1 MRTQSHVRARCA
13 RAGSVLL
20 LAWLGVSCAGTND
33 SLKGKQMPTLE
44 EREFGKL
51 QDGRVVRLYVLKNQR
66 GMMAKIMSYGAL
78 LTELHVPDRSG
89 NVTNVVLGFDNLQS
103 YLNGHPYF
111 GATTGRVANRIANAR
126 FRIDGQEYQLASNE
140 GPNHIHGGLR
150 GFDKALWEGKPVR
163 IQKDAVAVQF
173 RYLSRDGEEG
183 YPGNLDVTVTYT
195 LTDNNELRIDSEAM
209 TDKATIVNLTNHS
222 YFNLAGAGDI
232 LDHEIM
238 IAADRYTPVNEQL
251 IPTGD
256 IATVKGTPLDFTSA
270 RRIGERIEELKPKPG
285 GYDHNFVLNS
295 EGKSLAFAARLHE
308 PKSGRVLEVHTTEP
322 GLQLYTGNFL
332 DGTHKGF
339 GRVFGK
345 HSGLC
350 LETQHF
356 PDAPNHPDFPSIVVR
371 PGKRYQTTTA
381 LKFGDS

>member
-1 MRTQSHVRARCA
+1 MHAS
-13 RAGSVLL
+13 SVLF

-33 SLKGKQMPTLE
+33 SLKGKQMATLE

-51 QDGRVVRLYVLKNQR
+51 QDGRVVRLYVLKNQH
-66 GMMAKIMSYGAL
+66 GMIAKITSYGAL
-78 LTELHVPDRSG
+78 LTELHVPDSSG
-89 NVTNVVLGFDNLQS
+89 NPANVVLGFDNLQS

-111 GATTGRVANRIANAR
+111 GATTGRVANRIAKAR

-150 GFDKALWEGKPVR
+150 GFDKVLWEGKPVR
-163 IQKDAVAVQF
+163 VQKDAVAVQF
-173 RYLSRDGEEG
+173 HYLSRDGEEG

-209 TDKATIVNLTNHS
+209 TDKPTIVNLTNHS

-238 IAADRYTPVNEQL
+238 IAADRYTPVDDQL
-251 IPTGD
+251 IPTGE
-256 IATVKGTPLDFTSA
+256 IATVKGTPLDFTSP
-270 RRIGERIEELKPKPG
+270 RKIGERIAQLKPKPG
-285 GYDHNFVLNS
+285 GYDHNYVLNS
-295 EGKSLAFAARLHE
+295 DGRSLALAARLRDA
-308 PKSGRVLEVHTTEP
+308 KSGRVLEVHTTEP

-332 DGTHKGF
+332 DGTHQSF

-345 HSGLC
+345 HSALC

-356 PDAPNHPDFPSIVVR
+356 PDAPNHPNFPSILLR
-371 PGKRYQTTTA
+371 PVKRYQTTTT
-381 LKFGDS
+381 LKFTAT